1 MPSIPSLTS
10 KVNRVLKDFY
20 AQVTISAPVNE
31 VWRALVEWQRQG
43 EWMALTRVSSSDK
56 GADDSGIGTTIEAF
70 TGIGP
75 LGVLDK
81 MKVTAWEPPHFC
93 RVDHY
98 GKIIKGIGEFRLV
111 DLGSSTRFDW
121 YEEIKAPKMILALI
135 KPFILITV
143 NFSLRKFARTFN

>member
-1 MPSIPSLTS
+1 M
-10 KVNRVLKDFY
+10 LKDFN
-20 AQVTISAPVNE
+20 AQVTINAPVNQ
-31 VWRALVEWQRQG
+31 VWRALVDWKQQG
-43 EWMALTRVSSSDK
+43 DWMALTHVTASDT

-75 LGVLDK
+75 IGILDK
-81 MKVTAWEPPHFC
+81 MRVTEWEPPHFC

-111 DLGSSTRFDW
+111 DQGAKTRFDW
-121 YEEIKAPKMILALI
+121 YEEIKAPKLILALI

>member
-1 MPSIPSLTS
+1 MIQSLTS
-10 KVNRVLKDFY
+10 KANHLLKDFY

-31 VWRALVEWQRQG
+31 VWRALVDWQRHG
-43 EWMALTRVSSSDK
+43 EWMALTRVTSSDT

-70 TGIGP
+70 TGIGAF
-75 LGVLDK
+75 GVLDK
-81 MKVTAWEPPHFC
+81 MKIVSWEPPYFC

-111 DLGSSTRFDW
+111 DIGGSTRFDW
-121 YEEIKAPKMILALI
+121 YEEIRAPKLILALI

-143 NFSLRKFARTFN
+143 NFSLRKFARSFN

>member
-1 MPSIPSLTS
+1 MQTTQSLTL
-10 KVNRVLKDFY
+10 KETLLLKDFY
-20 AQVTISAPVNE
+20 AQVSINAPVNQ

-43 EWMALTRVSSSDK
+43 EWMALTRVTSSDL

-121 YEEIKAPKMILALI
+121 YEEIKAPKLILALI
-135 KPFILITV
+135 KPFILVTV
-143 NFSLRKFARTFN
+143 KYSLRKFARTFN